1 MLMVRDV
8 FRCKPGK
15 AGELAQRMKKMA
27 ESMTAD
33 DGFENSRVMVDFV
46 ATYWTVVMQSE
57 VPDLAAFERHMR
69 EYGQREDL
77 RAVMAG
83 YMDLVE
89 GGHREIFRIV

>member
-1 MLMVRDV
+1 MLMVREV

-27 ESMTAD
+27 ESMSTL
-33 DGFENSRVMVDFV
+33 DGFENCRVLVDFV
-46 ATYWTVVMQSE
+46 ATFWTVVLQSE

-69 EYGQREDL
+69 EYGQREEL
-77 RAVMAG
+77 RAAMAG